1 MNIKIF
7 CVGKVKETY
16 IQDAIKEYTKRISKY
31 AEISICEVAD
41 EMIPANPS
49 EKDLKNI
56 KKLEA
61 DKILKQIKTSDFVIA
76 LDLRGKELSSE
87 EFAEKLQ
94 SITVNGFSTICFTRS
109 IYSSNAAPIILNE
122 MPSILYKK
130 EFRWSRTSCISR
142 IYCISAIASPFSS
155 RIGETEV

>member
-94 SITVNGFSTICFTRS
+94 SITVNGFSTICFLIGGTVGLDKSLLDRS
-109 IYSSNAAPIILNE
+109 NFQLSFSKLTFPHQLIRLFLTEQIFRCFKIINNE
-122 MPSILYKK
+122 KYH
-130 EFRWSRTSCISR
+130 W
-142 IYCISAIASPFSS
+142 
-155 RIGETEV
+155 